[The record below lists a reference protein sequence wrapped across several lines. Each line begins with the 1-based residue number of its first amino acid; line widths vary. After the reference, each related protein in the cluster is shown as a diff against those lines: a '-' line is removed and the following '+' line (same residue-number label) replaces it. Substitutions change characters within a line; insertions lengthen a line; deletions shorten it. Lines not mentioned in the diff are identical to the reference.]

1 MKINIFTI
9 FPSIFEAFLETGII
23 GKAKDKGIIS
33 LKLIDIRNFASDS
46 YGTVDDYPY
55 GGGPGMVMMVEPIV
69 KALESV
75 EERGATYLLSP
86 RGKNFNQRKAKELV
100 KEETLSLVC
109 GRYKGVDERVRGFVD
124 GEISIGDYILSGGEV
139 AAMVVV
145 EALTRLLPGAVG
157 DINSVNTDSF
167 ENGLLDSP
175 IYTRPQVFREKEVPE
190 VLLSGNHAEIESWRE
205 EEAIKLT
212 RKYRKDIMKNEHH
225 V

>member
-75 EERGATYLLSP
+75 GKRGVTYLLSP
-86 RGKNFNQRKAKELV
+86 RGKNFDQKKAKELAQE
-100 KEETLSLVC
+100 KTLSLVC
-109 GRYKGVDERVRGFVD
+109 GRYKGVDERVREFVD

-139 AAMVVV
+139 AAMVIV

-175 IYTRPQVFREKEVPE
+175 IYTRPQVFRNKEVPE

-212 RKYRKDIMKNEHH
+212 RKYRKDIMKKEHH